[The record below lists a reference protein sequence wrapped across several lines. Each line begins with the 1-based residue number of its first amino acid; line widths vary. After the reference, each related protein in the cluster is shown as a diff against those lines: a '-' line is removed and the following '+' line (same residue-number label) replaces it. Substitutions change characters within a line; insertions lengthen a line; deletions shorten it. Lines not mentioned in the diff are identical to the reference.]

1 MSATLKYR
9 HVEHALAQRIQRGD
23 YAQGLPGERAL
34 ATEFSVARVTVR
46 SALRALEDAGLIKRQ
61 QRRGTQATGGPDMA
75 ARRRLLREHVDKFLD
90 RGRRDH
96 RKVLYF
102 GRVGASASVATSLQ
116 VPAGTEVIHIA
127 RLRSDDTAPLTYTE
141 TYLPV
146 AIGHPLTRA
155 ELERKA
161 LVQILE
167 ASGTRIASAEQR
179 FTCIPAPSGAAQH
192 LGITEGAPVWK
203 IHRVL
208 FDSQGKPLQFLLGWY
223 RADRFEIGMRLSL
236 EEDATKVWFDY
247 Q

>member
-1 MSATLKYR
+1 MLKYR
-9 HVEHALAQRIQRGD
+9 SIETTLARRIQQGD

-34 ATEFSVARVTVR
+34 AAEFSVARVTVR
-46 SALRALEDAGLIKRQ
+46 SALRALEDAGLVRRQ
-61 QRRGTQATGGPDMA
+61 QRRGTQATGGPDTA

-96 RKVLYF
+96 RKVLRF
-102 GRVGASASVATSLQ
+102 GSVAAPASVAASLQ
-116 VPAGTEVIHIA
+116 VPVGTAVLRVV
-127 RLRSDDTAPLTYTE
+127 RLRSDEAAPLTYTE
-141 TYLPV
+141 TYLPADV
-146 AIGHPLTRA
+146 GHPLTRA

-167 ASGTRIASAEQR
+167 KNGTRIASADQR
-179 FTCIPAPSGAAQH
+179 FTCMPAPAAAARS
-192 LGITEGAPVWK
+192 LDIPEGAPVWH

-208 FDSQGKPLQFLLGWY
+208 FDPQGVPIQLLIGWY